1 MYALLEY
8 ASSFLIWS
16 ILLTIIFF
24 LTRGVRNIFLYN
36 WKYADFILLAM
47 LLNAVFRLFGIK
59 ATDFFTSKFDEI
71 KYTSNEPWGV
81 IGIEFFFD
89 KIINWVLIILT
100 FLLLALRRR
109 K

>member
-8 ASSFLIWS
+8 VSSFLIWV
-16 ILLTIIFF
+16 IFLTIIFF
-24 LTRGVRNIFLYN
+24 LTRRIRNIFLYKL
-36 WKYADFILLAM
+36 KYADFIFLAM
-47 LLNAVFRLFGIK
+47 LLNAVFYLLRIKGTELF
-59 ATDFFTSKFDEI
+59 TCKFDEI

-89 KIINWVLIILT
+89 KVINWLLIILLV
-100 FLLLALRRR
+100 LLLALRGR